1 MRPLSRLSTRRV
13 LLLSLLAGLCVAGTC
28 LGPVLISDS
37 QERELGLQ
45 LVEQLEGT
53 EGFQPLR
60 DTEVDAYIN
69 DIAGRIIQAS
79 PLQRTFPFTFKVV
92 IDDQVNAFAL
102 PGGFCY
108 VQTGLIT
115 AAQTESEL
123 VGVIAHEVSHV
134 TCGHHRRAL
143 ANQVLI
149 QTAEG
154 IVFNEESPFIAVAAA
169 RIASGLGMLK
179 FSRSQESEADRI
191 AVEAM
196 IRAGWN
202 PRGLRDFFETLHEI
216 EGREPGRIE
225 GLLSTHP
232 ATTRRIT
239 EIDAMIDAAPIH
251 SDLISD
257 SPQFHF
263 IQARVESLLGQ

>member
-1 MRPLSRLSTRRV
+1 MKHLSRLSARRA
-13 LLLSLLAGLCVAGTC
+13 LLLGLLAWLCVAATC
-28 LGPVLISDS
+28 LGPILISDA
-37 QERELGLQ
+37 QERELGLT
-45 LVEQLEGT
+45 LVGELEGG
-53 EGFQPLR
+53 EEFELLSDP
-60 DTEVDAYIN
+60 EVDAYIN
-69 DIAGRIIQAS
+69 EVAGRIIESS
-79 PLQRTFPFTFKVV
+79 PLQRSFPFTFKVV
-92 IDDQVNAFAL
+92 VNEQVNAFAL

-134 TCGHHRRAL
+134 TCGHHRRAM
-143 ANQVLI
+143 ASQVLI

-179 FSRSQESEADRI
+179 FSRNQESEADQV

-196 IRAGWN
+196 LQAGWN

-232 ATTRRIT
+232 ATARRIT
-239 EIDAMIDAAPIH
+239 EIDELIDTAPSR
-251 SDLISD
+251 SDLVGD

-263 IQARVESLLGQ
+263 IQARVESLIGQ